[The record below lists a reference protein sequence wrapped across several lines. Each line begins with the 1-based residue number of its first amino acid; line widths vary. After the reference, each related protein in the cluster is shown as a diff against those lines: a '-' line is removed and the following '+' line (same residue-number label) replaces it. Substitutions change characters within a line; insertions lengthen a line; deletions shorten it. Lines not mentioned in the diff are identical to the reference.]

1 MHHRDKYKK
10 NRQAKNLGLTHD
22 FPFWKVVFAGWL
34 IRFPFAIIKFFLGL
48 ILLTGIIGIT
58 LIPDEVIENWQGQ
71 NTPQRSY

>member
-1 MHHRDKYKK
+1 
-10 NRQAKNLGLTHD
+10 
-22 FPFWKVVFAGWL
+22 
-34 IRFPFAIIKFFLGL
+34 FLGL